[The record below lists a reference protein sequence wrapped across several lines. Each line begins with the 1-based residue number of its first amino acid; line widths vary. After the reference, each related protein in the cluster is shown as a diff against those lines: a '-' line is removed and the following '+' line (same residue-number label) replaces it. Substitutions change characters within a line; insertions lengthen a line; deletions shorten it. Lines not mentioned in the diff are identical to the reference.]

1 MKLNFFNFWK
11 RQKFKCANFL
21 FGVAE
26 MERKSSP
33 DVALASDVFDQ
44 FCAAS
49 TLKTILTLHRH
60 LCELLRLRPAPFPDF
75 YPHLR
80 AKLRSWRAQALWT
93 KFDKRAAHK
102 CYNRGLA
109 SAGTQQSKF
118 SQQ

>member
-1 MKLNFFNFWK
+1 MYFL
-11 RQKFKCANFL
+11 QK
-21 FGVAE
+21 

-49 TLKTILTLHRH
+49 TLKSILTLHRH

-75 YPHLR
+75 YPPLR
-80 AKLRSWRAQALWT
+80 NKLRSWRAQALWT
-93 KFDKRAAHK
+93 KFDKRASHK

-109 SAGTQQSKF
+109 SAGKLRRSTKKRFIHVCMEKQSC
-118 SQQ
+118 SQVRRC

>member
-1 MKLNFFNFWK
+1 MSVFVFV
-11 RQKFKCANFL
+11 
-21 FGVAE
+21 VAV

-49 TLKTILTLHRH
+49 TLKSILTLHRH

-75 YPHLR
+75 YPPLR
-80 AKLRSWRAQALWT
+80 NKLRSWRAQALWT
-93 KFDKRAAHK
+93 KFDKRASHK

-109 SAGTQQSKF
+109 SAGTTILQLLKIDI
-118 SQQ
+118 